1 MATDL
6 SNLDAFFNGEVQQLT
21 TVPAVLNIGISISE
35 IREVAKQKNI
45 SDVNPRTIREVVDKV
60 FGIQIDETDL
70 GRYASGF
77 LERIGDKWH
86 IYINKYES
94 EARKRFTITHELGHF
109 ILHRNMYMTASTSF
123 PDQIFFRDENNSPE
137 EIEANKFAA
146 DLLMPEEIF
155 KKYINEGCNTIDA
168 LADKFGL
175 STSAVKY
182 RAYKLGFLSEYK

>member
-6 SNLDAFFNGEVQQLT
+6 SNLDAFFSGKVQQLT
-21 TVPAVLNIGISISE
+21 TDHDASPVCNSISE
-35 IREVAKQKNI
+35 IREEAKLKGI
-45 SDVNPRTIREVVDKV
+45 SDVNPKTIRKVVNKV
-60 FGIQIDETDL
+60 FEIQINETDL
-70 GRYASGF
+70 GRDVSGF

-86 IYINKYES
+86 IYININES
-94 EARKRFTITHELGHF
+94 EVRKRFTIAHELGHF
-109 ILHRNMYMTASTSF
+109 IFHKDRYAATGTSS
-123 PDQIFFRDENNSPE
+123 PDQIFFRNENNNL
-137 EIEANKFAA
+137 IERDANDFAA

-155 KKYINEGCNTIDA
+155 KTYIDEGYNTIDA